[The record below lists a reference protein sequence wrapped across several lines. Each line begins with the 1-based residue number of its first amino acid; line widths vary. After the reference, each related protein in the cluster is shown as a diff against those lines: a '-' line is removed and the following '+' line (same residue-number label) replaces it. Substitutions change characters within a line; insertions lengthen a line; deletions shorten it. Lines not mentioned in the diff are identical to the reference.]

1 MITLFF
7 LALVFTILVSAI
19 CSILEAMLLSTT
31 PVDIE
36 RLSQS
41 HLKRGKLLDKY
52 LSNIEE
58 TSSAILSLNTIANT
72 LGATLVGGL
81 GVQLWPDDPN
91 ILLKISSFMA
101 VAILFFSEIIPKNV
115 GIVYRSEL
123 LPYMPHVLNGVC
135 SIMMPL
141 SRLVGTFVKFI
152 LNSKKKESDS
162 DEDIILMAEK
172 SAKDGT
178 LTDNERDMIS
188 NALTLDDIAISE
200 IMTPHS
206 VIYALDVDET
216 IGTLFKANRELPF
229 GRIPIFYRDLNTI
242 VGIVRRRDLLSAKA
256 KDQDTMKIR
265 ALAQKPIFIKEKAV
279 AAEALELFLKHR
291 QQLAIVINDNKETVG
306 VLSMED
312 VIEHII
318 GEEIFEDDDPAID
331 MRELARLKDSQLKKK
346 TPPNSQ

>member
-19 CSILEAMLLSTT
+19 CSVLEAMLLSTT

-36 RLSQS
+36 RLSKS
-41 HLKRGKLLDKY
+41 YPKRGKLLEKY

-81 GVQLWPDDPN
+81 GVQLWPEDAN
-91 ILLKISSFMA
+91 ILLKISTFMA
-101 VAILFFSEIIPKNV
+101 IAILFFSEIIPKNV

-123 LPYMPHVLNGVC
+123 LPYMTYILNGIC
-135 SIMMPL
+135 STMMPL

-162 DEDIILMAEK
+162 DEEIILMAEK
-172 SAKDGT
+172 SAKDGN
-178 LTDNERDMIS
+178 LTNNERDMIS

-200 IMTPHS
+200 IMTPKS
-206 VIYALDVDET
+206 VIFALDVDET
-216 IGTLFKANRELPF
+216 IGSLFKAKSELPF
-229 GRIPIFYRDLNTI
+229 GRIPLYYKNLNTI

-256 KDQDTMKIR
+256 KDQDAVKIR

-291 QQLAIVINDNKETVG
+291 QQLAIVINDKKETIG

-331 MRELARLKDSQLKKK
+331 MRELARLKDTQFNKK
-346 TPPNSQ
+346 TPHNQS